1 VKEVKGEEPVV
12 AGTPARRPP
21 ATRERFRAQVR
32 QEVKETALRQIAE
45 SGSAGLS
52 VAAIGKQ
59 LGVSGPA
66 LYRYFA
72 SRDELLSE
80 LVIDAYHDLADA
92 LRAAAS
98 PAGASPAGAG
108 PAPSARLEALI
119 RAYRSWALAQP
130 HRYELLFEP
139 PRPDYGAHAQ
149 RIADAAQDAMTP
161 LFDIL
166 PDSGRA
172 ELAPVGQPLSDQLA
186 AWGQARGVETDPRV
200 ALRAILIWSRLHG
213 FVSLEIHG
221 NFAAIGIDPNL
232 VFEGQITALTM

>member
-1 VKEVKGEEPVV
+1 M

-32 QEVKETALRQIAE
+32 QEVKEAALRQIAE

-80 LVIDAYHDLADA
+80 LVIDAYHDLAET

-98 PAGASPAGAG
+98 PAAASPG
-108 PAPSARLEALI
+108 PSARLEALI

-166 PDSGRA
+166 PDAGRA
-172 ELAPVGQPLSDQLA
+172 ELAPVGQPLSDQLT
-186 AWGQARGVETDPRV
+186 AWGQVRGVETDPRV
-200 ALRAILIWSRLHG
+200 ALREILIWSSLHG

-232 VFEGQITALTM
+232 LFESQITALTM